1 MNACVSRISSPLENF
16 HRATNP
22 ENAHLNPIGAH
33 QPCSPNSL
41 TFRQNPMPLP
51 TAAPE
56 KSHL

>member
-1 MNACVSRISSPLENF
+1 MRRIPKTLTS
-16 HRATNP
+16 T
-22 ENAHLNPIGAH
+22 PIGAH

-56 KSHL
+56 KPHL